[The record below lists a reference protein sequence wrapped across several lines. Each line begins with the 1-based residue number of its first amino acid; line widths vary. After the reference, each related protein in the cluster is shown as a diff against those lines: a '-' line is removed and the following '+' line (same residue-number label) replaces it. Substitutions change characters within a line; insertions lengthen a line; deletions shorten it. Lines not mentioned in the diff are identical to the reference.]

1 MLDQGIKDALQE
13 YAKKVSR
20 NVVFKLN
27 PGEHEKRAEL
37 VDMLETVAGMSDLI
51 TLEHGEVSQSLASG
65 VTFEVLS
72 AGNAEGVIFS
82 GVPGGHEFS
91 SFVLAF
97 LQVGGV
103 ALKLDESVQKL
114 VAAMNQPL
122 KFQTVISLSCHNC
135 PDVVQTLNQFA
146 MLNPNITHEMID
158 GGLYPEFVE
167 KHKVQGVPSVI
178 LNDEPFANGKVEPA
192 SLIAKLQ
199 EYTTKNAPADAEPV
213 TTQITLEDLLANL
226 QDVLVVGGGPAGVS
240 SAIYAARK
248 GLKVTLVAE
257 RFGGQVKDTVG
268 IENLISVPHTTG
280 TELTGHLRQHV
291 ESYSVSIKEHFKVTR
306 VAKLQDE
313 FSDVPADIKSDIHLV
328 YLSSGE
334 VIASKTMIIAT
345 GAKWRE
351 LGVPGEKENIG
362 SGVAYCPHCDG
373 PFFKGKKVAVIG
385 GGNSGV
391 EAALDLAGIVEHVTV
406 FEFMSE
412 LKADKVLIEQMD
424 KRDNINVIKNVA
436 TKQVIADNGKVVA
449 IEYQHRDTDV
459 IEQLELSGIF
469 VQIGLLPNTSF
480 LDGYVETNR
489 FGEVVIDTHCAT
501 NRPGVFAAGDSTTV
515 PYKQIIISMG
525 EGAKASLSAFD
536 YLIKNF

>member
-280 TELTGHLRQHV
+280 TELTAHLRQHV
-291 ESYSVSIKEHFKVTR
+291 ESYSVAIKEHFKVTR

-362 SGVAYCPHCDG
+362 SGVAYCPHCD
-373 PFFKGKKVAVIG
+373 
-385 GGNSGV
+385 
-391 EAALDLAGIVEHVTV
+391 
-406 FEFMSE
+406 
-412 LKADKVLIEQMD
+412 
-424 KRDNINVIKNVA
+424 
-436 TKQVIADNGKVVA
+436 
-449 IEYQHRDTDV
+449 
-459 IEQLELSGIF
+459 
-469 VQIGLLPNTSF
+469 
-480 LDGYVETNR
+480 
-489 FGEVVIDTHCAT
+489 
-501 NRPGVFAAGDSTTV
+501 
-515 PYKQIIISMG
+515 
-525 EGAKASLSAFD
+525 
-536 YLIKNF
+536 